1 MKAKDLMTPD
11 PVVCRADS
19 CVMDVAQ
26 LMCQGDCGVIPVVD
40 AAGKPIGMVTDRDIT
55 CRVVAVGAD
64 PREAL
69 ARDCMTEG
77 PITVGLD
84 VSVEDC
90 LKLLEQHQL
99 RRLVVVDAD
108 GSCCGVIAQADIAR
122 EASEDQTAELVQKVS
137 ESRND
142 STTAGSRRP

>member
-1 MKAKDLMTPD
+1 MKAKDLMTLD

-26 LMCQGDCGVIPVVD
+26 LMCQNDFGVIPVVD
-40 AAGKPIGMVTDRDIT
+40 AAGKPIGTVTDRDIT

-84 VSVEDC
+84 VSVEEC

-99 RRLVVVDAD
+99 RRLVVVDEA
-108 GSCCGVIAQADIAR
+108 GCCCGVIAQADIAR
-122 EASEDQTAELVQKVS
+122 DGSEEQTAELVQRVS
-137 ESRND
+137 ESRGD
-142 STTAGSRRP
+142 TTTAGSRRR

>member
-1 MKAKDLMTPD
+1 MKARDLMTPD
-11 PVVCRADS
+11 PAVCRGET

-26 LMCQGDCGVIPVVD
+26 LMCKADCGVIPVVD

-84 VSVEDC
+84 VTVEEC
-90 LKLLEQHQL
+90 VELLEQHQL
-99 RRLVVVDAD
+99 RRLVVVDEE
-108 GSCCGVIAQADIAR
+108 GCCCGIIAQADIAR
-122 EASEDQTAELVQKVS
+122 DGSESQTAELVQKVS
-137 ESRND
+137 E
-142 STTAGSRRP
+142 RRS